1 MSKVMVLGAGGWLGR
16 TVADRFRS
24 SGRDVIE
31 IDAKLPPG
39 SEGVQADIR
48 DLGKISSHF
57 KNCEIVVNCCGA
69 QHPKRARDL
78 YEINSIA
85 PEEIYKACGARVFV
99 HISSVMAYGE
109 NPVNAFAF
117 DESSK
122 ERPITPY
129 GKSKLAG
136 DAALLGQINKTKL
149 IILRPGVFYGSSPSS
164 NLIDFL
170 AKLKSSPMPI
180 FSKSGMLRTYVD
192 IQKVVDAIVLSEDR
206 GTSGSVYLI
215 GDTEPLSTKRFYEV
229 LAEEMKCTPKIV
241 RIPRMLSRLSE
252 FTAVKASDAGFH
264 LRICNIIGEFGR
276 HIHFSSRRAAA
287 ELGFDAHVSS
297 EPGLREMA
305 RAAG

>member
-1 MSKVMVLGAGGWLGR
+1 MSKVMILGAGGWLGR

-57 KNCEIVVNCCGA
+57 RNCEMVVNCCGA

-85 PEEIYKACGARVFV
+85 PQEIYKACGARVFV

-109 NPVNAFAF
+109 NPANAFAF
-117 DESSK
+117 DESSM
-122 ERPITPY
+122 EPPITPY

-149 IILRPGVFYGSSPSS
+149 IILRPGVFYGSSPSN
-164 NLIDFL
+164 NLIEFL
-170 AKLKSSPMPI
+170 AKLKTSPMPI
-180 FSKSGMLRTYVD
+180 FSKSGMLRSYVD

-215 GDTEPLSTKRFYEV
+215 GDTQPLSTKRFYEV
-229 LAEEMKCTPKIV
+229 LAEEIKCTPRIV
-241 RIPRMLSRLSE
+241 RIPRWLSRLSE
-252 FTAVKASDAGFH
+252 FAAIRASDAGFH

-276 HIHFSSRRAAA
+276 HIHFSSRRAVA
-287 ELGFDAHVSS
+287 ELGFGPHASS
-297 EPGLREMA
+297 EPGLQDMA

>member
-16 TVADRFRS
+16 TVTDRFRS

-48 DLGKISSHF
+48 DLGKISPHF
-57 KNCEIVVNCCGA
+57 KNCEMVVNCCGA

-78 YEINSIA
+78 YEINAIA
-85 PEEIYKACGARVFV
+85 PQEIYRACGARVFV

-109 NPVNAFAF
+109 NAVNAYPF

-122 ERPITPY
+122 EPPITPY

-136 DAALLGQINKTKL
+136 DVAFLGQLNKTKL
-149 IILRPGVFYGSSPSS
+149 IILRPGVFYGSSPSN
-164 NLIDFL
+164 NLVEFL

-215 GDTEPLSTKRFYEV
+215 GDSQHEAILRGSRRRNEMLSEHCPLSQN
-229 LAEEMKCTPKIV
+229 
-241 RIPRMLSRLSE
+241 
-252 FTAVKASDAGFH
+252 AVAALG
-264 LRICNIIGEFGR
+264 ICGG
-276 HIHFSSRRAAA
+276 
-287 ELGFDAHVSS
+287 
-297 EPGLREMA
+297 
-305 RAAG
+305 